1 MKISVPVFNPEGDII
16 DHEEI
21 EVTELGIIG
30 QWEGDFYKPVW
41 QIELGDYTKAHP
53 DDVIGTLDLHYG
65 YFKYQ
70 IV

>member
-1 MKISVPVFNPEGDII
+1 MKISVPIFNPEGDII

-21 EVTELGIIG
+21 EVTELESVRDVYCDYYRRV
-30 QWEGDFYKPVW
+30 QL
-41 QIELGDYTKAHP
+41 IELGEYTKAHP
-53 DDVIGTLDLHYG
+53 DDVMATLDLHYG